1 MNNNDILATAK
12 KHMPGVLTAVSIG
25 SMAMAVVTAV
35 SNTPKALALIEEKK
49 QEENVEELTPKEIVK
64 TIWKV
69 YIPTAVLMAVSA
81 TCSILANSIYFKES
95 AVLTAAYILADKNL
109 REYTA
114 KVAESVG
121 EKKEMAI
128 RDALSSDEIQKN
140 PVSRKTIIVTDKGES
155 LCYDPL
161 SGRYFTYDIER
172 LKQAVNKL
180 NRDMNI
186 EQYVS
191 LNDFYAELNSPKIKS
206 IEIGDSLGWN
216 VNDGLIDIYLSAQV
230 TNELKPCLVI
240 NHRVPP
246 KYGYDRLI

>member
-1 MNNNDILATAK
+1 MNNDILTVAK
-12 KHMPGVLTAVSIG
+12 KHMPAILTTVGIA

-35 SNTPKALALIEEKK
+35 SNTPKAIALIEEKK
-49 QEENVEELTPKEIVK
+49 QKEGVEELTPKEIIK
-64 TIWKV
+64 TAWKV
-69 YIPTAVLMAVSA
+69 YIPTAILMGASA
-81 TCSILANSIYFKES
+81 TCSILANSMYLKES
-95 AVLTAAYILADKNL
+95 AMLTAAYVLADKNL

-114 KVAESVG
+114 KVAENIG
-121 EKKEMAI
+121 ERKEMAI
-128 RDALSSDEIQKN
+128 RDAISSDEIQKN
-140 PVSRKTIIVTDKGES
+140 PVSEKTIIVTDKGET

-230 TNELKPCLVI
+230 TDELKPCLVI